1 MKTKTFRK
9 GITLSEMAPITMAI
23 VLIGVLLG
31 IGSYIN
37 TTISGAIPGTGW
49 NATLQTF
56 NYSQSTG
63 NGGYVASSIQ
73 NSTLALG
80 TMAQWLQIIA
90 VVIAAGIVIGVL
102 VHSFVGRKEGI

>member
-1 MKTKTFRK
+1 MTKKKHTRK
-9 GITLSEMAPITMAI
+9 GISLGEMVPIALAF
-23 VLIGVLLG
+23 VLIGVMLG

-37 TTISGAIPGTGW
+37 SQIQTVGGFAAGTYPYVAVQ
-49 NATLQTF
+49 NAT
-56 NYSQSTG
+56 
-63 NGGYVASSIQ
+63 VA
-73 NSTLALG
+73 LA